1 MDFSEHIDNLRHEG
15 NYRELPR
22 MTTGDV
28 IDFSTNDYLG
38 LGGDSEL
45 QASFFADPASLK
57 VPMTSSASRLL
68 ASRQIEYDNL
78 EVALRLL
85 YSKRRGDDTGAL
97 LFNSGYHANTGL
109 IPAVASKGTYIIADR
124 LVHASIIDGIVLS
137 KAPFSRFRHN
147 DYGHLR
153 ELLAKHSPDHKNIL
167 VIVESVYSMDGDSAD
182 LETLCAL
189 KSRFPKSILYIDEAH
204 AFGAVG
210 VSGLG
215 LCRGLQTFP
224 EIDVI
229 VGTFGKACAS
239 AGAFAITTPTLRDY
253 AVNRAR
259 SFIFSTAIPP
269 ITCAWTR
276 FMIEQIVGMETERQ
290 HLRSLSGR
298 LAANLGQDSPRYI
311 TPVIIGSSNEAIRI
325 STQLIDEG
333 IKVLPIRTPT
343 VPPGTE
349 RLRISLSAAMALEQ
363 IDRLTDALKSAINQ

>member
-1 MDFSEHIDNLRHEG
+1 MSYADTLDRLRTEG
-15 NYRELPR
+15 NFRKIPQATPSAGL
-22 MTTGDV
+22 
-28 IDFSTNDYLG
+28 IDFSLNDYLG
-38 LGGDSEL
+38 LGSRQDL
-45 QASFFADPASLK
+45 QEAFFADETNRRIA
-57 VPMTSSASRLL
+57 MTSSAARLL
-68 ASRQIEYDNL
+68 SSHQTEYEKL
-78 EVALRLL
+78 ETLL
-85 YSKRRGDDTGAL
+85 STLYGDRPAL

-109 IPAVASKGTYIIADR
+109 ISALASEKDTLILADR
-124 LVHASIIDGIVLS
+124 LVHASIIDGITLS
-137 KAPFSRFRHN
+137 RAPFRRFPHN
-147 DYGHLR
+147 DFARLEALLSR
-153 ELLAKHSPDHKNIL
+153 EHDNYSHIIIA
-167 VIVESVYSMDGDSAD
+167 VESVYSMDGDTAD

-189 KSRFPKSILYIDEAH
+189 KSRFPKSILYVDEAH

-239 AGAFAITTPTLRDY
+239 AGAFAIMTPTLRDY

-269 ITCAWTR
+269 MTCAWTR

-290 HLRSLSGR
+290 HLLSLSGR
-298 LAANLGQDSPRYI
+298 LAANLGQESPRYI
-311 TPVIIGSSNEAIRI
+311 TPVIIGSSNEAMRI
-325 STQLIDEG
+325 SAQLLDKG

-349 RLRISLSAAMALEQ
+349 RLRISLSAAMTLEQ